1 MNKLIKISVL
11 CVIFTMCMCTLV
23 IVNEMYQLRK
33 AIEKYEPAQNVYNIT
48 IDDRDSIN
56 NYYINK

>member
-1 MNKLIKISVL
+1 MNRLIKVSVICIML
-11 CVIFTMCMCTLV
+11 SMYVCTLV
-23 IVNEMYQLRK
+23 IVNAIYQLRK